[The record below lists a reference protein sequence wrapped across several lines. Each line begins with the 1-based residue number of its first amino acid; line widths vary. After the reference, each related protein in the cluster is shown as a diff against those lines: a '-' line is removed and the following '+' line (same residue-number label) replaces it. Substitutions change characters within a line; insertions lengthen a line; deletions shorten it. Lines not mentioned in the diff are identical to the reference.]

1 MAHYRTY
8 SIEFKRAVVQQFLA
22 GEISLLGLAK
32 QHRVGRNLIRLWLVK
47 YEAGEFNEEAAMA
60 ASLEEYE
67 ARIAMLERKVGQ
79 LTMENDV
86 LKKTLPSSRSRSGG
100 SSSIV
105 AMPPAVTITP
115 SSRLY
120 RMVLLLSMPAWDW
133 LTATPAPG
141 FPSSVPFRSI
151 ILLLTLPNEPFCSW
165 TPFEPLPLI
174 SLALTMTV
182 EFRSARIPAPALPMI
197 CEFWDIPADAP
208 LERYTPAPPAFR
220 MVVFM
225 SRASPTNPRKPS
237 LLVP

>member
-86 LKKTLPSSRSRSGG
+86 LKKRYRALGRGAAGSPRNVTLSRVMLTNSRHVPRTLVISGLRKSPCAKVVAIFCPRLQSTVKVLDCADALGSAQIAANTAAVAMAILRISPSRSSWRAGRTTNGASYAPWFHDNNAWRANNSGFG
-100 SSSIV
+100 Q
-105 AMPPAVTITP
+105 
-115 SSRLY
+115 
-120 RMVLLLSMPAWDW
+120 
-133 LTATPAPG
+133 
-141 FPSSVPFRSI
+141 
-151 ILLLTLPNEPFCSW
+151 
-165 TPFEPLPLI
+165 
-174 SLALTMTV
+174 
-182 EFRSARIPAPALPMI
+182 
-197 CEFWDIPADAP
+197 
-208 LERYTPAPPAFR
+208 
-220 MVVFM
+220 
-225 SRASPTNPRKPS
+225 
-237 LLVP
+237 

>member
-32 QHRVGRNLIRLWLVK
+32 QHRVGRKLIRLWLVK

-100 SSSIV
+100 VTTQCHVV
-105 AMPPAVTITP
+105 AGDADELTARTPHVGHQRLAEITLRQ
-115 SSRLY
+115 SCGD
-120 RMVLLLSMPAWDW
+120 LLSPVAVNGEGVG
-133 LTATPAPG
+133 L
-141 FPSSVPFRSI
+141 R
-151 ILLLTLPNEPFCSW
+151 
-165 TPFEPLPLI
+165 
-174 SLALTMTV
+174 
-182 EFRSARIPAPALPMI
+182 
-197 CEFWDIPADAP
+197 
-208 LERYTPAPPAFR
+208 
-220 MVVFM
+220 
-225 SRASPTNPRKPS
+225 
-237 LLVP
+237 